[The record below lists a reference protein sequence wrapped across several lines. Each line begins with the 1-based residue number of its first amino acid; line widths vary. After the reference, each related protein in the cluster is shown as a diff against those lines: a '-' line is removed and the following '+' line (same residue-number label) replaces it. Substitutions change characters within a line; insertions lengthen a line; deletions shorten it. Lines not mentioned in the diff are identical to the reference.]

1 MVTGINIPVRIGKT
15 LYVGDVVLADREGLW
30 FIPPQAVKDVTES
43 GELSKARDDWSL
55 MMLGTGKYVAA
66 DMDR

>member
-15 LYVGDVVLADREGLW
+15 LVMRRRRPRRPRGLW
-30 FIPPQAVKDVTES
+30 FIPPQAVKDVVES